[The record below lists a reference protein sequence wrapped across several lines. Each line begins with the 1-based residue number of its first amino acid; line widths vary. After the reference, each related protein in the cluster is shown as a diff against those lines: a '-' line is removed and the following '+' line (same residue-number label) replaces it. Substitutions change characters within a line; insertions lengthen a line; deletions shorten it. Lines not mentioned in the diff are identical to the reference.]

1 MEIAELYGSAPRSG
15 RGGRRFKSCH
25 SDQLLTTSMAY
36 GASYGERN
44 PTASLLG
51 ALITVLRSPRSIACI
66 LEGRRRA
73 MRDIHKLYKE
83 QRDAERRTKQLTLFD
98 LKVDRR
104 PVSR

>member
-1 MEIAELYGSAPRSG
+1 
-15 RGGRRFKSCH
+15 
-25 SDQLLTTSMAY
+25 
-36 GASYGERN
+36 
-44 PTASLLG
+44 
-51 ALITVLRSPRSIACI
+51 
-66 LEGRRRA
+66 